1 MRFFH
6 RQRPKTLEFELTP
19 MIDVVLQLIIFFM
32 VTSQVSRLARS
43 DVDLPPEPGRDQRQS
58 QEGIFVIDVTADG
71 LIMVESRVITRDRF
85 LSMIRAE
92 IDRLDGDPEAVRLLV
107 RADRRAPARA
117 VNQIARDL
125 ADLGVRGWRIGTVTP
140 TGRDAAPASGTPAPE
155 GGG

>member
-1 MRFFH
+1 
-6 RQRPKTLEFELTP
+6 

-43 DVDLPPEPGRDQRQS
+43 DVDLPPEPGREQRQP

-71 LIMVESRVITRDRF
+71 LIMAESRVITRDRF

-92 IDRLDGDPEAVRLLV
+92 VDRLEGDPEAVRLLV

-125 ADLGVRGWRIGTVTP
+125 ADLGIRGWRIGTVTP
-140 TGRDAAPASGTPAPE
+140 TGRDAAGAGAPAPA